1 MGRMMLAGGAGSGGS
16 PVLNT
21 AVASVRRRRGCL
33 ASGETCA
40 KLALRLSCLP
50 HWCWHALVSLEE
62 RLEVPTWQ
70 KGEGE
75 ADAAAPVST
84 SSISRSTCKA
94 LTQQQQLLFR

>member
-1 MGRMMLAGGAGSGGS
+1 MGGMMLDL
-16 PVLNT
+16 VLNCSSQCPQ
-21 AVASVRRRRGCL
+21 ARGCL
-33 ASGETCA
+33 ASGETWV

-62 RLEVPTWQ
+62 RLEVPIWQ
-70 KGEGE
+70 KREGE